1 MQSTLSPPTSLASR
15 PHLEILDGL
24 RGVAAVAV
32 VVFHFMEI
40 IIPDSS
46 KNFIGHGYLAVD
58 FFFCLSGFVIAYAY
72 DNRIAEMSIGRFFA
86 LRLIRLHPLI
96 LIGTVVGLLEFLFDP
111 LVDLYAVYGAGKT
124 FLLVISSGLLVPY
137 PLVTERY
144 ANIYHLNPPTWSL
157 LWEYV
162 ASIFYASLLFRLR
175 NKGLWIL
182 ALSAAAVLF
191 YTAYHFKNLSVGW
204 SGETFWGGGSRVLFS
219 FLAGMLV
226 YRSRWILPSRLGLG
240 GVGVLLLLALL
251 SPFSDQYNWIT
262 EPLIAIVYFPLLI
275 ALGAGAQVSGR
286 AATVCR
292 FSGEISYPLYIIH
305 YPFIWLFYSYF
316 QTQKPDTNQL
326 RVLVPLATA
335 ALILLAYLTLIW
347 LDIPIRR
354 RLKHWLDK
362 AR

>member
-1 MQSTLSPPTSLASR
+1 MSAVPSSPTLSTTR
-15 PHLEILDGL
+15 PHLEVLDGL
-24 RGVAAVAV
+24 RGLAAVAV

-72 DNRIAEMSIGRFFA
+72 DNRIAGMGFGRFIA

-96 LIGTVVGLLEFLFDP
+96 LIGTVIGLVEFLFDP
-111 LVDLYAVYGAGKT
+111 LVDLHAVYGSGNAV
-124 FLLVISSGLLVPY
+124 LLVLSSALLIPY
-137 PLVTERY
+137 PLVKERY

-162 ASIFYASLLFRLR
+162 ASIFYALLLFRLR
-175 NKGLWIL
+175 NKVLW
-182 ALSAAAVLF
+182 ALTVVAAVVLF
-191 YTAYHFKNLSVGW
+191 YAAYHFKNLAAGW
-204 SGETFWGGGSRVLFS
+204 SGETFWGGGARVFFS

-226 YRSRWILPSRLGLG
+226 YRSQWILPSRLGLG
-240 GVGVLLLLALL
+240 GVSILLLLALL
-251 SPFSDQYNWIT
+251 SPFSDQYNWLT
-262 EPLIAIVYFPLLI
+262 EPLIAIFYFPFLI
-275 ALGAGAQVSGR
+275 ALGAGTQVSDR
-286 AATVCR
+286 LAAVCT

-316 QTQKPDTNQL
+316 QIQKPGTNQL
-326 RVLVPLATA
+326 SVLVPLATG
-335 ALILLAYLTLIW
+335 ALLLMAYLTLIW